1 MPLPAAKDANTGES
15 YDIYLQDGNTY
26 DSQGNPVSVIRTPDT
41 VITPNTYNQ
50 QLASKSYET
59 KEKGLETVY
68 PEFDLITGAGL
79 AKDVGLFGLS
89 KLGNKWAKN
98 KLLDSSVKNITKN
111 LGNSTEGFQEIPLE
125 DGFVYRTFT
134 PSHGG
139 FVKNNRVYNRN
150 YGIGDVKVQNGKYYS
165 VRQAHFNNPDKL
177 WWDKFGHNRG
187 QVVQVTKESNTQSLQ
202 DAANNGFS
210 LNWGFFGKGYKLS
223 DPIETDKVI
232 TYRKDPIS
240 GTMIPSMPGKIV
252 TNKQLPSEI
261 FQATEDNPIMQL
273 SYYKPTRKAWS
284 TGKAEGNEA
293 TSYFFKQQPNQ
304 RFELVKDVGPNNY
317 SVHFKTDRNGLNYG
331 NKMQLFAKVADEVP
345 EGANLSTWGS
355 VSKGGIHGINRFGK
369 DFGFIRNG
377 TRQLTMKGTK
387 EPVEV
392 GVFQKPLN
400 HHLQGDDAVKMF
412 KEYGGTPIPEGS
424 LNGDQLR
431 KYVMEARERYGLM
444 DNPNIS
450 DEEIAQALYKHTNEL
465 GKGSAAIN
473 SQGEPQL
480 LFRGDTKPYTK
491 LKVNHNQIGK
501 SDTEDNVLGTMFLD
515 RTGIGEGWGPDR
527 YMYLANQDNEVMAPY
542 RDGIETAS
550 FTTLQPKFKPDYI
563 TPVEGKG
570 FVGNFDISYPYYK
583 YDRRYGVI
591 SGGKISSEA
600 FADGYT
606 NQLNGFVVRTP
617 HERDITNEV
626 YTNGM
631 YRTPKAGEEF
641 QWRVPHTTDISSA
654 PRETRI
660 LQNKAIIKDAQQK
673 NQGLLRSK
681 AGSPYRD
688 EHDKYDYLVVPDF
701 NVRNVKHI
709 LPYDLRIPRNW
720 SDPNIF
726 RIAAPIGMSL
736 PFLNNSQK

>member
-1 MPLPAAKDANTGES
+1 MKWIPKYQKAGKLNFKTTGLPWQQSKQDQEIARNAQSTGTLNPTNLKRRLQPAAKNLKAKYNNLSVRERAALAKQSMSHSEVVTVKD
-15 YDIYLQDGNTY
+15 QQGNTKTSINPQAGAMSGA
-26 DSQGNPVSVIRTPDT
+26 DPVGEFIVGTAAGN
-41 VITPNTYNQ
+41 
-50 QLASKSYET
+50 L
-59 KEKGLETVY
+59 GL
-68 PEFDLITGAGL
+68 
-79 AKDVGLFGLS
+79 GLS
-89 KLGNKWAKN
+89 KMALSKMGQNAVSHWARN
-98 KLLDSSVKNITKN
+98 SLLNETAGSLTKN
-111 LGNSTEGFQEIPLE
+111 VSQGIT
-125 DGFVYRTFT
+125 
-134 PSHGG
+134 
-139 FVKNNRVYNRN
+139 NNL
-150 YGIGDVKVQNGKYYS
+150 
-165 VRQAHFNNPDKL
+165 AA
-177 WWDKFGHNRG
+177 
-187 QVVQVTKESNTQSLQ
+187 KEYTT
-202 DAANNGFS
+202 G
-210 LNWGFFGKGYKLS
+210 
-223 DPIETDKVI
+223 
-232 TYRKDPIS
+232 
-240 GTMIPSMPGKIV
+240 
-252 TNKQLPSEI
+252 
-261 FQATEDNPIMQL
+261 DNPIMQL

-304 RFELVKDVGPNNY
+304 RFELVKDVEPNNY

-355 VSKGGIHGINRFGK
+355 ISKGGIHGINRFGK
-369 DFGFIRNG
+369 DFGFIQNG

-387 EPVEV
+387 EPVEI

-473 SQGEPQL
+473 NQGEPQL
-480 LFRGDTKPYTK
+480 LFRGDTKPYTQ

-527 YMYLANQDNEVMAPY
+527 YMYLVNQNNEVMAPY
-542 RDGIETAS
+542 RSGIETES
-550 FTTLQPKFKPDYI
+550 FTTLQPKFKTDYV
-563 TPVEGKG
+563 TPFGEKG
-570 FVGNFDISYPYYK
+570 FVDDFDVSYPYYK
-583 YDRRYGVI
+583 HDGRYGVI

-631 YRTPKAGEEF
+631 GRIPKVGEEF

-701 NVRNVKHI
+701 NARNVKHI

>member
-1 MPLPAAKDANTGES
+1 MKSILKYQKAGKLNFKTTGLPWQQSKQDQEITRNTQSIGTLNPTNLKRRLQPAAKNLKAKYNNLSTKERVALAKKSMPHSEIVTVKD
-15 YDIYLQDGNTY
+15 QQGNTKTSTNPQAGAMSGA
-26 DSQGNPVSVIRTPDT
+26 DPVGEFVVGTAAGN
-41 VITPNTYNQ
+41 
-50 QLASKSYET
+50 L
-59 KEKGLETVY
+59 GL
-68 PEFDLITGAGL
+68 GL
-79 AKDVGLFGLS
+79 GKMALS
-89 KLGNKWAKN
+89 KMGQNAVSHWARNSLLNETAGN
-98 KLLDSSVKNITKN
+98 LTKN
-111 LGNSTEGFQEIPLE
+111 LNKPIMEFQEVPLE

-139 FVKNNRVYNRN
+139 FVKNNKVYNRN
-150 YGIGDVKVQNGKYYS
+150 YGVGDVEVQNGKYYS
-165 VRQAHFNNPDKL
+165 VRKWVRPDNPDKL

-187 QVVQVTKESNTQSLQ
+187 QVVQVTKESNTQTLQ
-202 DAANNGFS
+202 DAANNGFN
-210 LNWGFFGKGYKLS
+210 LGYGYYTKGYRLS
-223 DPIETDKVI
+223 DPIKTNEVI
-232 TYRKDPIS
+232 NYKLDPITN
-240 GTMIPSMPGKIV
+240 TMVPSMPGKIIN
-252 TNKQLPSEI
+252 NKQTPSEI
-261 FQATEDNPIMQL
+261 LSTPI
-273 SYYKPTRKAWS
+273 A
-284 TGKAEGNEA
+284 
-293 TSYFFKQQPNQ
+293 
-304 RFELVKDVGPNNY
+304 NNY
-317 SVHFKTDRNGLNYG
+317 SYLKNTYTGFK
-331 NKMQLFAKVADEVP
+331 
-345 EGANLSTWGS
+345 
-355 VSKGGIHGINRFGK
+355 GI
-369 DFGFIRNG
+369 
-377 TRQLTMKGTK
+377 
-387 EPVEV
+387 
-392 GVFQKPLN
+392 KPKLN

-431 KYVMEARERYGLM
+431 KYVMEARERYGLI

-542 RDGIETAS
+542 RNGIETES

-570 FVGNFDISYPYYK
+570 FVGDFDISYPYYK

-617 HERDITNEV
+617 HERNITNEV

-631 YRTPKAGEEF
+631 YRTPKVGEEF

-701 NVRNVKHI
+701 NARNVKHI

>member
-1 MPLPAAKDANTGES
+1 MKWIPKYQSGNKTKYASAAKDANTGES

-41 VITPNTYNQ
+41 IITPNTYNQ
-50 QLASKSYET
+50 QLASKSYGT

-111 LGNSTEGFQEIPLE
+111 LDNPTIGFQEVPLE

-187 QVVQVTKESNTQSLQ
+187 QVVQVTKESNTQTLQ

-210 LNWGFFGKGYKLS
+210 LNWGSFGKGYRLS
-223 DPIETDKVI
+223 DPIKTNEVI
-232 TYRKDPIS
+232 NYKLDPLTN
-240 GTMIPSMPGKIV
+240 TMVPSMPGKIIN
-252 TNKQLPSEI
+252 NKQTPSEI
-261 FQATEDNPIMQL
+261 LSTPAEDNPIMQL
-273 SYYKPTRKAWS
+273 SYYKPTRKAWN

-304 RFELVKDVGPNNY
+304 RFELVKDAEPNNY
-317 SVHFKTDRNGLNYG
+317 SVHFKTDRNGLSYG

-369 DFGFIRNG
+369 DFGFIQNG

-392 GVFQKPLN
+392 GIFQKPKLDQDIVRLYRASGTNSKFTPSPDGTAKYAGMWFTDNPRKTLIYASNTRRKAIKEGIDNPIELQYIDIPKTQLSQYKASNIIGKDPNIEYEINEDFLIPLN
-400 HHLQGDDAVKMF
+400 MKRNRIPLKGITGNMLRDSRL
-412 KEYGGTPIPEGS
+412 TIPE
-424 LNGDQLR
+424 L
-431 KYVMEARERYGLM
+431 
-444 DNPNIS
+444 
-450 DEEIAQALYKHTNEL
+450 
-465 GKGSAAIN
+465 
-473 SQGEPQL
+473 
-480 LFRGDTKPYTK
+480 
-491 LKVNHNQIGK
+491 
-501 SDTEDNVLGTMFLD
+501 
-515 RTGIGEGWGPDR
+515 
-527 YMYLANQDNEVMAPY
+527 
-542 RDGIETAS
+542 
-550 FTTLQPKFKPDYI
+550 
-563 TPVEGKG
+563 
-570 FVGNFDISYPYYK
+570 
-583 YDRRYGVI
+583 
-591 SGGKISSEA
+591 
-600 FADGYT
+600 
-606 NQLNGFVVRTP
+606 
-617 HERDITNEV
+617 
-626 YTNGM
+626 
-631 YRTPKAGEEF
+631 
-641 QWRVPHTTDISSA
+641 
-654 PRETRI
+654 
-660 LQNKAIIKDAQQK
+660 
-673 NQGLLRSK
+673 
-681 AGSPYRD
+681 
-688 EHDKYDYLVVPDF
+688 
-701 NVRNVKHI
+701 
-709 LPYDLRIPRNW
+709 
-720 SDPNIF
+720 DPNIF

>member
-1 MPLPAAKDANTGES
+1 MKWIPKYQKAGKLNFKTTGLPWQQSKQDQEITRNAQSTGILNPTNLKNRLQPAAKNLKAKYNNLSVRERLALAKQSMPHSEVVTVRD
-15 YDIYLQDGNTY
+15 QQGNTKTSTNPQAGAMSGA
-26 DSQGNPVSVIRTPDT
+26 DPVGEFIVGTAAGNLGLGLGKMALSKMGQNAVSHWARNSLLNETAGNLTKNVSQGIIN
-41 VITPNTYNQ
+41 N
-50 QLASKSYET
+50 LAA
-59 KEKGLETVY
+59 KEYT
-68 PEFDLITGAGL
+68 TG
-79 AKDVGLFGLS
+79 
-89 KLGNKWAKN
+89 
-98 KLLDSSVKNITKN
+98 
-111 LGNSTEGFQEIPLE
+111 
-125 DGFVYRTFT
+125 
-134 PSHGG
+134 
-139 FVKNNRVYNRN
+139 
-150 YGIGDVKVQNGKYYS
+150 
-165 VRQAHFNNPDKL
+165 
-177 WWDKFGHNRG
+177 
-187 QVVQVTKESNTQSLQ
+187 
-202 DAANNGFS
+202 
-210 LNWGFFGKGYKLS
+210 
-223 DPIETDKVI
+223 
-232 TYRKDPIS
+232 
-240 GTMIPSMPGKIV
+240 
-252 TNKQLPSEI
+252 
-261 FQATEDNPIMQL
+261 DNPIMQL
-273 SYYKPTRKAWS
+273 SYYKPTRKAWN

-304 RFELVKDVGPNNY
+304 RFELVKDVEPNNY

-331 NKMQLFAKVADEVP
+331 NKMQLFAKIADEVP

-355 VSKGGIHGINRFGK
+355 ISKGGIHGINRFGK

-400 HHLQGDDAVKMF
+400 HHLQGEDAVKMF

-431 KYVMEARERYGLM
+431 KYVMEARERYGLI

-542 RDGIETAS
+542 RNGIETTS

-570 FVGNFDISYPYYK
+570 FVGDFDISYPYYK

-600 FADGYT
+600 FTDGYT

-701 NVRNVKHI
+701 NARNVKHI